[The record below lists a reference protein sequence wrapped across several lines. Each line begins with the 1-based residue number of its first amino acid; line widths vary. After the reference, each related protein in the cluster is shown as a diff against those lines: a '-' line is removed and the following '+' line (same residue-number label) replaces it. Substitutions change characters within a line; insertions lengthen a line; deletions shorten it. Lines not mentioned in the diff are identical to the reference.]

1 MMRSNRRG
9 AVLVIFAASLMTF
22 ISFMALVI
30 DVGYLYALKAR
41 IQGVC
46 DTTAA
51 ATIAALDPAKP
62 IAEQRRFAVAL
73 ARRMLEINGLQ
84 LANYEVKLEPATG
97 PDTVARLTIG
107 GREVLN
113 AFFAQAIAKDGFNV
127 GVWTDATAVTT
138 PGGRLRALLKE

>member
-1 MMRSNRRG
+1 MIRRRSG

-46 DTTAA
+46 DSAA
-51 ATIAALDPAKP
+51 IATIGALDPDRP
-62 IAEQRRFAVAL
+62 VDEQRRFAVGL
-73 ARRMLEINGLQ
+73 ARRLIEINGLQ
-84 LANYEVKLEPATG
+84 LKNYEVRLTTTTDRG
-97 PDTVARLTIG
+97 GVARLEIA

-113 AFFAQAIAKDGFNV
+113 AFFAQAIARDGFVV
-127 GVWTDATAVTT
+127 GVYADATAMRE
-138 PGGRLRALLKE
+138 PDGKLRAVLQD